1 MPNDLWIKKMNY
13 LFSREIMK
21 DNELREW
28 WTDNGRIILVQ
39 ETLDIYTKQTNILN
53 FLIYFFLF
61 KLYII

>member
-1 MPNDLWIKKMNY
+1 MNY